1 MFTSVKDAVSTLSA
15 QAAITRSALAALP
28 EQAWAWRPHPI
39 SRTGGEL
46 AWHVAS
52 GFHWFLS
59 DPLKLKV
66 GPKPAAAPAT
76 ASGLLEA
83 FDAMTRDCLGAL
95 KKKDD
100 AWIRAK
106 ADFFGT
112 PATNGKILGFQL
124 VHEAHH
130 RGQLSTY
137 IRINGGKVP
146 AICGGSADQEVVHP
160 MPTSGAKKKAARA
173 K

>member
-1 MFTSVKDAVSTLSA
+1 MFTTIKDAVTVLSG
-15 QAAITRSALAALP
+15 QAKITRSALAALP
-28 EQAWAWRPHPI
+28 EPAWAWRPHAI

-52 GFHWFLS
+52 GFHWFAS

-66 GPKPAAAPAT
+66 APKPAAVPTTSAE
-76 ASGLLEA
+76 LLQV
-83 FDAMTRDCLGAL
+83 FDAMTNDCLSAL
-95 KKKDD
+95 KKKND
-100 AWIRAK
+100 AWIRTK

-112 PATNGKILGFQL
+112 PSTNGGILGIQ
-124 VHEAHH
+124 VIHESHH

-146 AICGGSADQEVVHP
+146 AICGASADQEIVHP
-160 MPTSGAKKKAARA
+160 KPTSGQKRKVK
-173 K
+173 